1 MKMCG
6 CILLFAGILAV
17 LQGSGLFQRMAHAL
31 AATGWLLPS
40 QAAACL
46 AFLLEVTGGMGAAAQ
61 LGVGP
66 VFYAFGLAFGG
77 LCVHM
82 QVFAFF
88 PEFPLAK
95 WKFFLARLLH
105 GLWAAAGS
113 ALEYGLTAST
123 AAGGLSLLLM
133 CLAFLVALQQRR

>member
-1 MKMCG
+1 
-6 CILLFAGILAV
+6 
-17 LQGSGLFQRMAHAL
+17 
-31 AATGWLLPS
+31 
-40 QAAACL
+40 
-46 AFLLEVTGGMGAAAQ
+46 MGAAAQ

-66 VFYAFGLAFGG
+66 LFYAFGLAFGG

-95 WKFFLARLLH
+95 GKFFLARLLH
-105 GLWAAAGS
+105 GLGATGMYLFLERLFPGPSQPVWAAAGS